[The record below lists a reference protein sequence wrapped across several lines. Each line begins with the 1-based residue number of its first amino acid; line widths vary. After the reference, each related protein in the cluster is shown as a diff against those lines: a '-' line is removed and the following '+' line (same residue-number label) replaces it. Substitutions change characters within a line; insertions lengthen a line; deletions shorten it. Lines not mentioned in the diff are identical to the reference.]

1 METKVRVG
9 VRVRPLLPNE
19 MAVGSEMVMKYPG
32 DNSKQIGMGDRAF
45 TYDHVFR
52 PEVEQNALYG
62 MTAKP
67 MLKPFLDGYNVTI
80 IACTSMPFF
89 LPPSLSPSFPRPN
102 AHACAST
109 RQLQKHPTY
118 S

>member
-32 DNSKQIGMGDRAF
+32 TNSKQIGMGERAF

-80 IACTSMPFF
+80 IACTSCSLSF
-89 LPPSLSPSFPRPN
+89 LPSSLLRMPM
-102 AHACAST
+102 HV
-109 RQLQKHPTY
+109 HPPDI
-118 S
+118 